1 MPMDPATLVGTLIDR
16 LTDSYIFPDRARAA
30 AQLLHSRLSSGAYPD
45 DVGPTL
51 CEQLSAD
58 LRATCQDKHLRVL
71 WHDDAEASRDE
82 AELVAA
88 MLEEFQRENHG
99 LQRVELLDGNIGL
112 ITLTLVPSASL
123 AAEKLAA
130 AMSLVQHT
138 DALILDLRE
147 ARGGS
152 PDGVAFLCS
161 YFFPDDETHLN
172 DIVEGPS
179 GPTRQYWTA
188 SHLPGARYL
197 DRTVYVLTSPTTFS
211 GGEEL
216 AYDLQALGRAIL
228 VGEPTRGGA
237 HPSKV
242 LSLDEHVE
250 LRLPVARS
258 LNPHTHANWEGGGV
272 LPDVN
277 VPAVDACRTAH
288 KAALSGT
295 AADLPLLG

>member
-1 MPMDPATLVGTLIDR
+1 MDPKTLVGTLIDR
-16 LTDSYIFPDRARAA
+16 LAESYIFPDRAEAA
-30 AQLLHSRLSSGAYPD
+30 AQLLRSRLASGAYSE

-58 LRATCQDKHLRVL
+58 LLAVCEDKHLRVL
-71 WHDDAEASRDE
+71 WHDDAEKSRDE

-88 MLEEFQRENHG
+88 MLEQFQRKNQG
-99 LQRVELLDGNIGL
+99 IQRVELLEGNVGL
-112 ITLTLVPSASL
+112 IALTLVPSASL

-130 AMSLVQHT
+130 AMALVRHT

-161 YFFPDDETHLN
+161 YFFSDDETHLN
-172 DIVEGPS
+172 DVVEGPR
-179 GPTRQYWTA
+179 GPTRQYWTS
-188 SHLPGARYL
+188 SHVPGARYL
-197 DRTVYVLTSPTTFS
+197 DRAVYVLTGPTTFS

-216 AYDLQALGRAIL
+216 AYDLQALGRATL

-237 HPSKV
+237 HPSKIV
-242 LSLDEHVE
+242 SLDAHVE
-250 LRLPVARS
+250 LRLPFARS
-258 LNPHTHANWEGGGV
+258 LNPHTRDNWEGAGV
-272 LPDVN
+272 QPDLH

-288 KAALSGT
+288 DAAL
-295 AADLPLLG
+295 AALRSDISDLG